1 MVWVVSLL
9 ATELI
14 PRSLTPV
21 LKIDGI
27 RSLHGFGRL
36 VGPLVQAVLYHRNS
50 RTRLVLKLFR
60 GEPAISRF
68 DWPFT
73 PTHSSSHPFST
84 EMSSDLH
91 ALLHALHPGHG

>member
-21 LKIDGI
+21 LKISGI

-36 VGPLVQAVLYHRNS
+36 VGPLVQAVLYHRYS
-50 RTRLVLKLFR
+50 
-60 GEPAISRF
+60 
-68 DWPFT
+68 
-73 PTHSSSHPFST
+73 
-84 EMSSDLH
+84 
-91 ALLHALHPGHG
+91 